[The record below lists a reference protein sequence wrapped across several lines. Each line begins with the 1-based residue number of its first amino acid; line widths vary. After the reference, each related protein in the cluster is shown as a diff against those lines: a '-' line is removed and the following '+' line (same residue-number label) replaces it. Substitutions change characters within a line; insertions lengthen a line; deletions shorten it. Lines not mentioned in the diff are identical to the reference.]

1 MKNINYLLRIQSY
14 ANHDSAASIL
24 KINNVFTGFSFP
36 SKKPSICIIMQIE
49 NNFKARSYN
58 AAVLELSKLP
68 ESVLKGIGMNHSNV
82 SYKTYELIYGKK

>member
-1 MKNINYLLRIQSY
+1 MTILPIGKNSFNSLGLMLSLL
-14 ANHDSAASIL
+14 NT
-24 KINNVFTGFSFP
+24 K
-36 SKKPSICIIMQIE
+36 IE

-82 SYKTYELIYGKK
+82 RYKTYELIYGKK

>member
-1 MKNINYLLRIQSY
+1 MTMLPIGKNSFNSLGLMFSLL
-14 ANHDSAASIL
+14 NT
-24 KINNVFTGFSFP
+24 K
-36 SKKPSICIIMQIE
+36 IE